1 MKRIFIGLKV
11 DPGEIMMEMISSF
24 KTGLAT
30 EQIKWTD
37 PSNIHVTLAFLGN
50 TEEVRIPQLR
60 SMLKEECE
68 GRGKFDLTLKGA
80 GVFRNMSDPRILWTG
95 IGSSQELQQLNE
107 VIMSGLMNLGFD
119 IEDRPYKPH
128 LTLGR
133 IKRISNKEAFNR
145 LIEKYR
151 ETAIQTVCVNE
162 VIMFES
168 VLLQTGPVY
177 RPITTVSL

>member
-11 DPGEIMMEMISSF
+11 DPGEIMMEMISAF

-30 EQIKWTD
+30 ETIKWTD
-37 PSNIHVTLAFLGN
+37 TANIHITLVFLGN
-50 TEEVRIPQLR
+50 TDEERIPQLR
-60 SMLKEECE
+60 SVLTEICE

-95 IGSSQELQQLNE
+95 IGSSVKLMQLNE
-107 VIMSGLMNLGFD
+107 AITTGLINLGFEID
-119 IEDRPYKPH
+119 DRPYKPH

-133 IKRISNKEAFNR
+133 IKRINDKEAFSR
-145 LIEKYR
+145 LIEKYG
-151 ETAIQTVCVNE
+151 ETAIQTVNVNE

-168 VLLQTGPVY
+168 VLLQTGPLY
-177 RPITTVSL
+177 RALATVSL